1 MLQFFIF
8 EVRYWLRSTM
18 LWIFT
23 GIVALLILL
32 ALSTDQ
38 VTVGGAIGNTLRN
51 APFVIQQYYSILWF
65 ITLLMTVAFVNS
77 AASREFAVN
86 MHQILFTKPI
96 RRMDFLL
103 GRFFGAVFVSTIPML
118 GVSVGALLAPL
129 MPWTDHDRFGP
140 IVWAAHGVSI
150 LLFALPNTLFIA
162 AILFTIA
169 ILTRSTILSF
179 IGGILL
185 IVADAVASSF
195 TSDMQN
201 ERLAA
206 MLDPFGN
213 DAFNYATKYWTV
225 AQRNSH
231 VLSFN
236 GLLLWNRLLWIAV
249 GLAVFA
255 FACWRFRFE
264 ERASRQSGKKSA
276 EKEASAVAIG
286 TRPVFHLHY
295 GADAR
300 LSQLLATTRIEM
312 RRLMKTVTFIVL
324 TLAALLN
331 SITALIFS
339 SHSFYGLT
347 ARPVT
352 YALID
357 IISGTLFMFLIAMI
371 TFFAG
376 VLVWEERDARVDE
389 VQDALP
395 VPEWPGFVAK
405 FVALL
410 AAIFSILV
418 LVACVAVIVQAAH
431 HYTRFQ
437 LGLYADSL
445 LFHTMVSFAF
455 FTTLAFLVHVL
466 SPNKYVGYFAF
477 IAVLVANAFMWR
489 PLHLA
494 SNMLRF
500 GALPTMT
507 YSDFFGFQPWIVSWR
522 WFALYW
528 GFFCLLLAVV
538 SVLLWQRGR
547 DTRWRARLGTARQRF
562 RGMVR
567 VAAVVGA
574 VGFVLTG
581 SWVFYNTEVLNPF
594 DSEYQAQ
601 RRQADYEKHW
611 KKFQNL
617 PQPRITDVRYNVA
630 LYPHSRGL
638 VLHATEQLQNET
650 SAPIR
655 QVWFSTDRNFTSHI
669 HLPGAELAT
678 NDPETGFRI
687 YNLTTPMQPGEQRTL
702 QLDVESHPRGFEN
715 QTTLTGVAQ
724 NGSFLNNTILPQI
737 GYQDGNE
744 LTDPNVRHRFGLK
757 EKDLMPTLEVNC
769 TADCRNSYISNNSD
783 WVNVD
788 TVISTSRDQT
798 AIAPGSLVRS
808 WVQDNR
814 NYYEYK
820 LDHFSLNFYSFL
832 SAHYTE
838 AKRTWTAP
846 NGQPV
851 SIEVYYLRQQPW
863 NVPRMLDSVQKSLAY
878 YTTNFG
884 PYYQREARIVEFP
897 RVASFAQSFPGT
909 MPYSES
915 IGFIADIEK
924 PDDIDMV
931 FYVVAH
937 EMAHQWWAHQVVG
950 ANMEGATSLSETLAQ
965 YSALMVME
973 KQYGQNAMRKF
984 LQYEMDAYLR
994 SRGTERLKERPLMR
1008 VEASQ
1013 GYIHY
1018 RKGSVVMYYLRDMIG
1033 EDHVNAALRQ
1043 VIAEF
1048 GYHPAPYPT
1057 SWALV
1062 NALSAQTPA
1071 QYQYLMQDLF
1081 KDITLFSNR
1090 AMSATAVKRPDGKY
1104 DVTVVVQMHKYKAD
1118 AKGNEV
1124 EVPINDWIEVGALGA
1139 PPKGFHYGTVL
1150 LRQQEHVVSGAS
1162 GITQSYTFVTD
1173 TLPDKAGVDPLLLLI
1188 DRIPDDNLKKVD
1200 LAAAK

>member
-1 MLQFFIF
+1 MLRFFTF

-18 LWIFT
+18 LWVFT
-23 GIVALLILL
+23 AIVALLILL

-38 VTVGGAIGNTLRN
+38 VTVGGSIGNTFRN

-77 AASREFAVN
+77 AASREFAAN

-103 GRFFGAVFVSTIPML
+103 GRFFGAVVVSTIPML
-118 GVSVGALLAPL
+118 GISLGALLAPL
-129 MPWTDHDRFGP
+129 MPWADHDRFGP
-140 IVWAAHGVSI
+140 VVWAAHGVSI

-169 ILTRSTILSF
+169 VLTRSTILSF

-185 IVADAVASSF
+185 IVADAIASAF

-201 ERLAA
+201 EKLAA

-225 AQRNSH
+225 AQRNTH
-231 VLSFN
+231 VLTFD

-264 ERASRQSGKKSA
+264 ERAARASKKKSSA
-276 EKEASAVAIG
+276 ATEALAAPTARPGFSLHFGASARIA
-286 TRPVFHLHY
+286 
-295 GADAR
+295 
-300 LSQLLATTRIEM
+300 QLVATTRIEM
-312 RRLMKTVTFIVL
+312 HRLMKTVTFIVL

-331 SITALIFS
+331 SVTALIFNARS
-339 SHSFYGLT
+339 GYGLT
-347 ARPVT
+347 TRPVT
-352 YALID
+352 YSMID
-357 IISGTLFMFLIAMI
+357 IIRGTLFMFLVTMI

-405 FVALL
+405 FFALL

-418 LVACVAVIVQAAH
+418 LVGCVAVAVQAFH

-437 LGLYADSL
+437 IDLYADSL
-445 LFHTMVSFAF
+445 LFHVMVSFAF
-455 FTTLAFLVHVL
+455 FTALAFFVHVL

-489 PLHLA
+489 PLHVA
-494 SNMLRF
+494 SSMLQF
-500 GALPTMT
+500 GSLPTMT
-507 YSDFFGFQPWIVSWR
+507 YSDFFGFAPWIVSWR
-522 WFALYW
+522 WFAVYW
-528 GFFCLLLAVV
+528 GFFCLLLSVV

-547 DTRWRARLGTARQRF
+547 DTRWRARLFNAQQRF
-562 RGMVR
+562 HGVVR
-567 VAAVVGA
+567 AAAYLGLA
-574 VGFVLTG
+574 GFLLTG
-581 SWVFYNTEVLNPF
+581 SWVFYNTEILNHF

-601 RRQADYEKHW
+601 RRQADYEKNW
-611 KKFQNL
+611 KKYQNL

-630 LYPHSRGL
+630 IYPRHRGL
-638 VLHATEQLQNET
+638 VLHSTEQIQNET
-650 SAPIR
+650 SAPIS
-655 QVWFSTDRNFTSHI
+655 QVWFTTDRNFTSHI
-669 HLPGAELAT
+669 TLPGAELST
-678 NDPETGFRI
+678 NDSETGFRI
-687 YNLTTPMQPGEQRTL
+687 YNLTTPMQPGELRTL
-702 QLDVESHPRGFEN
+702 QLDVESHPQGFEN
-715 QTTLTGVAQ
+715 QTTMTGVAQ
-724 NGSFLNNTILPQI
+724 NGSFFNNSILPQI
-737 GYQDGNE
+737 GYQPDNE

-757 EKDLMPTLEVNC
+757 EKDLMPTLEANC
-769 TADCRNSYISNNSD
+769 TTDCRNTYISNNSD

-788 TVISTSRDQT
+788 TVISTSRTQT
-798 AIAPGSLVRS
+798 AIAPGSLIRS

-820 LDHFSLNFYSFL
+820 LDHFALNFYSFL
-832 SAHYTE
+832 SAHYTV
-838 AKRTWTAP
+838 ARRTWTPP
-846 NGQPV
+846 NGQPI

-863 NVPRMLDSVQKSLAY
+863 NVPRMLDSVQKSFAY
-878 YTTNFG
+878 YTANFG

-897 RVASFAQSFPGT
+897 RVASFAQAFPGT

-937 EMAHQWWAHQVVG
+937 EMAHQWWAHQLIG
-950 ANMEGATSLSETLAQ
+950 ANMEGATSMSETLAQ

-994 SRGTERLKERPLMR
+994 ARGTERLKERPLMR

-1043 VIAEF
+1043 ILGEF
-1048 GYHPAPYPT
+1048 GYHGAPYPT

-1090 AMSATAVKRPDGKY
+1090 AISATAVKRADGKY
-1104 DVTVVVQMHKYKAD
+1104 NVTVVVQVHKYKSD

-1124 EVPINDWIEVGALGA
+1124 EVPVDDWIEVGALGA
-1139 PPKGFHYGTVL
+1139 PPKGFHYGPVL
-1150 LRQQEHVVSGAS
+1150 ARERVHVTSGNTGA
-1162 GITQSYTFVTD
+1162 TNTYTFVTD

-1188 DRIPDDNLKKVD
+1188 DRIPDDNLKKVE
-1200 LAAAK
+1200 LASSK

>member
-1 MLQFFIF
+1 MLRFFAF

-18 LWIFT
+18 LWVFT
-23 GIVALLILL
+23 AIVTLLILL
-32 ALSTDQ
+32 ALSTDE
-38 VTVGGAIGNTLRN
+38 VSVGGAIGNTFRN
-51 APFVIQQYYSILWF
+51 APFVVQQYYSILWF

-77 AASREFAVN
+77 AASREFAAN
-86 MHQILFTKPI
+86 MDQILFTKPI

-103 GRFFGAVFVSTIPML
+103 GRFFGSVVVSTIPML
-118 GVSVGALLAPL
+118 GISVGALLAPL
-129 MPWTDHDRFGP
+129 MPWADHDRFGP
-140 IVWAAHGVSI
+140 VVWAAHGVSI

-169 ILTRSTILSF
+169 VLTRSTIVSF

-185 IVADAVASSF
+185 MVADAIASSL
-195 TSDMQN
+195 TSDVQN
-201 ERLAA
+201 EKLAA

-225 AQRNSH
+225 AQRNTH
-231 VLSFN
+231 VLALD
-236 GLLLWNRLLWIAV
+236 GLLLWNRLLWVAV
-249 GLAVFA
+249 GLAIFA

-264 ERASRQSGKKSA
+264 ERAGRPTRKKSA
-276 EKEASAVAIG
+276 PDEELIAAPVARPTFARSFG
-286 TRPVFHLHY
+286 TS
-295 GADAR
+295 AR
-300 LSQLLATTRIEM
+300 LSQLAATTRIEM

-331 SITALIFS
+331 CVSALIFNARS
-339 SHSFYGLT
+339 GYGLT
-347 ARPVT
+347 TRPVT
-352 YALID
+352 YFMTD
-357 IISGTLFMFLIAMI
+357 IIVGTLYMFLIAMI

-395 VPEWPGFVAK
+395 VPEWPGYIAK
-405 FVALL
+405 LCALL
-410 AAIFSILV
+410 AAIFSIQFLV
-418 LVACVAVIVQAAH
+418 GCVAIVVQAAH

-437 LGLYADSL
+437 IGLYADSL
-445 LFHTMVSFAF
+445 LFHSMVSFAF
-455 FTTLAFLVHVL
+455 FTALAFFIHVL

-477 IAVLVANAFMWR
+477 IGVVVANAFMWR
-489 PLHLA
+489 PLHVA
-494 SNMLRF
+494 SRMLEF
-500 GALPTMT
+500 GSLPSMT
-507 YSDFFGFQPWIVSWR
+507 YSDFFGFAPWIVAWR
-522 WFALYW
+522 WFAVYW

-547 DTRWRARLGTARQRF
+547 DTRWRARLFNARQRF
-562 RGMVR
+562 RGVVR
-567 VAAVVGA
+567 AAAWVGL

-581 SWVFYNTEVLNPF
+581 AWVFYNTEILNHF
-594 DSEYQAQ
+594 DSEYQGQ

-611 KKFQNL
+611 KKYQNL
-617 PQPRITDVRYNVA
+617 PQPRITNVRYNVA
-630 LYPHSRGL
+630 IFPHERGL
-638 VLHATEQLQNET
+638 LLHATEQIQNET
-650 SAPIR
+650 SAPIH
-655 QVWFSTDRNFTSHI
+655 QVWFTVDRNFTSRI
-669 HLPGAELAT
+669 HLPGAQLAT
-678 NDPETGFRI
+678 NDTESGFRI

-702 QLDVESHPRGFEN
+702 LLDVESHPRGFEN

-724 NGSFLNNTILPQI
+724 NGSFFNNSILPQI

-757 EKDLMPTLEVNC
+757 EKDLMPALEVNC
-769 TADCRNSYISNNSD
+769 TADCRNTYISNNSD

-798 AIAPGSLVRS
+798 AIAPGSLIRA

-814 NYYEYK
+814 NYYEYR
-820 LDHFSLNFYSFL
+820 LDHFAVNFYSFL
-832 SAHYTE
+832 SADYTV
-838 AKRTWTAP
+838 ARRTWTP
-846 NGQPV
+846 PGGQPI
-851 SIEVYYLRQQPW
+851 SIEVYYLREQPW
-863 NVPRMLDSVQKSLAY
+863 NVPRMLDSVQKSFAY
-878 YTTNFG
+878 YTANFG

-897 RVASFAQSFPGT
+897 RVASFAQAFPGT

-937 EMAHQWWAHQVVG
+937 EMAHQWWAHQLIG

-994 SRGTERLKERPLMR
+994 ARGTERLKERPLMR

-1018 RKGSVVMYYLRDMIG
+1018 RKGSVVMYYLREMIG
-1033 EDHVNAALRQ
+1033 EDHVNVALRQ
-1043 VIAEF
+1043 ILGEF
-1048 GYHPAPYPT
+1048 GYHSAPYPT

-1062 NALSAQTPA
+1062 NALAAQTPPN
-1071 QYQYLMQDLF
+1071 YQYLMQDLF
-1081 KDITLFSNR
+1081 KDITIFSNR
-1090 AMSATAVKRPDGKY
+1090 ALSATAVKRADGKY
-1104 DVTVVVQMHKYKAD
+1104 TVTVVIQTHKYKAD

-1124 EVPINDWIEVGALGA
+1124 EVPMNDWIEVGALGA
-1139 PPKGFHYGTVL
+1139 PPKGFHYGAVL
-1150 LRQQEHVVSGAS
+1150 VRQLVHVVSGAT
-1162 GITQSYTFVTD
+1162 GATGTYTFVTD
-1173 TLPDKAGVDPLLLLI
+1173 SLPDKAGVDPLLLLI

-1200 LAAAK
+1200 LVAAK

>member
-1 MLQFFIF
+1 MLRFFVF

-18 LWIFT
+18 LWVFT
-23 GIVALLILL
+23 AIVALLILL

-38 VTVGGAIGNTLRN
+38 ITVGGAIGNTFRN
-51 APFVIQQYYSILWF
+51 APFVVQQFYSILWF

-77 AASREFAVN
+77 AASREFAAN

-96 RRMDFLL
+96 RKMDFLL
-103 GRFFGAVFVSTIPML
+103 GRFFGSVVVSTIPML
-118 GVSVGALLAPL
+118 GISVGALLAPL
-129 MPWTDHDRFGP
+129 MPWADHDRFGP
-140 IVWAAHGVSI
+140 VVWAAHGAGIV
-150 LLFALPNTLFIA
+150 LFALPNTLFIA
-162 AILFTIA
+162 GILFAIA
-169 ILTRSTILSF
+169 VLTRSTILSF

-185 IVADAVASSF
+185 IVADSVASVF

-201 ERLAA
+201 EKLAA

-225 AQRNSH
+225 AQRNTH
-231 VLSFN
+231 VLTYD
-236 GLLLWNRLLWIAV
+236 GLLLWNRLLWMAV

-264 ERASRQSGKKSA
+264 ERAGRASKKHSVEEMEA
-276 EKEASAVAIG
+276 VSVALPVLHLHFGASA
-286 TRPVFHLHY
+286 HL
-295 GADAR
+295 R
-300 LSQLLATTRIEM
+300 QLFASTCIEV

-331 SITALIFS
+331 CVTALIFS
-339 SHSFYGLT
+339 SRTYGLT
-347 ARPVT
+347 TRPVT
-352 YALID
+352 YSMTD
-357 IISGTLFMFLIAMI
+357 IIGGTLYAFLIAMI
-371 TFFAG
+371 TFFSG
-376 VLVWEERDARVDE
+376 VLVWEDRDANVDE

-395 VPEWPGFVAK
+395 IPEWPGYVAR
-405 FVALL
+405 VCALL
-410 AAIFSILV
+410 VAIFSIQV
-418 LVACVAVIVQAAH
+418 LVGCVSVIVQAAH

-437 LGLYADSL
+437 IGLYAQSL
-445 LFHTMVSFAF
+445 LFHAMVSFAF
-455 FTTLAFLVHVL
+455 FTALAFFIHVL
-466 SPNKYVGYFAF
+466 SPNRYVGYFAF
-477 IAVLVANAFMWR
+477 IGVVIANAFMWR

-494 SNMLRF
+494 SKMLRF

-528 GFFCLLLAVV
+528 GFFCLLLAVA

-547 DTRWRARLGTARQRF
+547 DTRWRARLFNARQRF
-562 RGMVR
+562 RGVVR
-567 VAAVVGA
+567 VVAYVGIA
-574 VGFVLTG
+574 GFLLTG
-581 SWVFYNTEVLNPF
+581 SWVFYNTEILNRF

-611 KKFQNL
+611 KKYQNL

-630 LYPHSRGL
+630 IYPRQRGL
-638 VLHATEQLQNET
+638 ALHATEQIQNET
-650 SAPIR
+650 TAPIR

-678 NDPETGFRI
+678 NDAETGFRI
-687 YNLTTPMQPGEQRTL
+687 YNLTTPMQPGEQRTME
-702 QLDVESHPRGFEN
+702 LDVESHPQGFEN
-715 QTTLTGVAQ
+715 QTTMTGVAQ
-724 NGSFLNNTILPQI
+724 NGTFFNNFILPQI
-737 GYQDGNE
+737 GYQSDNE

-769 TADCRNSYISNNSD
+769 TADCRNTYISNNSD

-798 AIAPGSLVRS
+798 AIAPGSLIRA
-808 WVQDNR
+808 WVENNR
-814 NYYEYK
+814 NYYEYR

-832 SAHYTE
+832 SAHYTV
-838 AKRTWTAP
+838 ARQMWTPP
-846 NGQPV
+846 NGQPI
-851 SIEVYYLRQQPW
+851 SIEIYYLREQPW
-863 NVPRMLDSVQKSLAY
+863 NVPRMIDSVKKSLSY

-884 PYYQREARIVEFP
+884 PYYHHEARIVEFP

-937 EMAHQWWAHQVVG
+937 EMAHQWWAHQLVG

-1008 VEASQ
+1008 VESSQ

-1018 RKGSVVMYYLRDMIG
+1018 RKGSVVMYYLREMIG
-1033 EDHVNAALRQ
+1033 EDHVNAALHQ
-1043 VIAEF
+1043 ILGEF
-1048 GYHPAPYPT
+1048 GYHGAPYPT

-1071 QYQYLMQDLF
+1071 EYQYLMQDLF
-1081 KDITLFSNR
+1081 KDITIFSNR
-1090 AMSATAVKRPDGKY
+1090 ALSATAVKRADGKY
-1104 DVTVVVQMHKYKAD
+1104 DVTVVVQVHKYKAD

-1124 EVPINDWIEVGALGA
+1124 EIPVNDWIEVGALGA
-1139 PPKGFHYGTVL
+1139 PPKGFHYGSVL
-1150 LRQQEHVVSGAS
+1150 ARQQEHVIGGSTGT
-1162 GITQSYTFVTD
+1162 TQSYTFVTD

>member
-1 MLQFFIF
+1 MLRFFAF

-18 LWIFT
+18 LWVFT
-23 GIVALLILL
+23 AIVALLVLL

-38 VTVGGAIGNTLRN
+38 VTVGCAIGNTLRN
-51 APFVIQQYYSILWF
+51 APFVVQQFYSIMWF

-77 AASREFAVN
+77 AASREFAAN

-103 GRFFGAVFVSTIPML
+103 GRFFGAVVVSTIPML
-118 GVSVGALLAPL
+118 GISVGALLAPL
-129 MPWTDHDRFGP
+129 MPWADHDRFGP
-140 IVWAAHGVSI
+140 VFWAAHGVSI

-169 ILTRSTILSF
+169 VLTRSTIFSF

-185 IVADAVASSF
+185 IVADAVAGVF
-195 TSDMQN
+195 TSDMRN
-201 ERLAA
+201 EKLAA

-225 AQRNSH
+225 AQRNTH
-231 VLSFN
+231 VLSLD

-249 GLAVFA
+249 GLAIFA

-264 ERASRQSGKKSA
+264 ERAERVSRKKAPVAA
-276 EKEASAVAIG
+276 ENPAAPAS
-286 TRPVFHLHY
+286 RPVFSLHF
-295 GADAR
+295 GVSAR
-300 LSQLLATTRIEM
+300 VSQLLASTRIEM

-331 SITALIFS
+331 CVTALIFNARS
-339 SHSFYGLT
+339 GYGLT
-347 ARPVT
+347 TRPVT
-352 YALID
+352 YSMID
-357 IISGTLFMFLIAMI
+357 IISGTLYMFLVAMI

-395 VPEWPGFVAK
+395 VPEWPSFVAK
-405 FVALL
+405 FFALL
-410 AAIFSILV
+410 AAIASILALV
-418 LVACVAVIVQAAH
+418 LCVSVIVQAFD

-437 LGLYADSL
+437 IGLYVDSL
-445 LFHTMVSFAF
+445 LFHVMVSFAF
-455 FTTLAFLVHVL
+455 FTALAFFVHVL
-466 SPNKYVGYFAF
+466 SPNKYFGYFAF
-477 IAVLVANAFMWR
+477 IALLVANAFMWR
-489 PLHLA
+489 PLHVA
-494 SNMLRF
+494 SGMLEF
-500 GALPTMT
+500 GSLPTMT
-507 YSDFFGFQPWIVSWR
+507 YSDFFGFAPWIVSWR
-522 WFALYW
+522 WFAAYW
-528 GFFCLLLAVV
+528 GFFCLLLSVV

-547 DTRWRARLGTARQRF
+547 DTRWRARLHNVPQRF
-562 RGMVR
+562 HGVVR
-567 VAAVVGA
+567 TAGYLGLA
-574 VGFVLTG
+574 GFLLTG
-581 SWVFYNTEVLNPF
+581 AWVFYNTEILNHF

-601 RRQADYEKHW
+601 RRQADYEKKW
-611 KKFQNL
+611 KKYQNL
-617 PQPRITDVRYNVA
+617 PQPRITDVHYNVA
-630 LYPHSRGL
+630 IYPHHRGL
-638 VLHATEQLQNET
+638 VLHAAEQIQNET
-650 SAPIR
+650 SAPIT
-655 QVWFSTDRNFTSHI
+655 QVWFTTDRNFTSHI
-669 HLPGAELAT
+669 TLPGAKLAT
-678 NDPETGFRI
+678 NDAGTGFRI

-702 QLDVESHPRGFEN
+702 QLDVESHPQGFEN
-715 QTTLTGVAQ
+715 QTTMTGIAE
-724 NGSFLNNTILPQI
+724 NGTFFNNTILPQI
-737 GYQDGNE
+737 GYQEDNE

-757 EKDLMPTLEVNC
+757 EKDLMPRLEVNC
-769 TADCRNSYISNNSD
+769 TADCGNTYISNNSD

-788 TVISTSRDQT
+788 TVISTNRSQT
-798 AIAPGSLVRS
+798 AIAPGSLIRS

-820 LDHFSLNFYSFL
+820 LDHIALNFYSFL
-832 SAHYTE
+832 SADYTV
-838 AKRTWTAP
+838 ARRTWTAP
-846 NGQPV
+846 NGQKIL
-851 SIEVYYLRQQPW
+851 IEVYYLREQPW
-863 NVPRMLDSVQKSLAY
+863 NVPRMLNSIQRSFAY
-878 YTTNFG
+878 YTANFG

-897 RVASFAQSFPGT
+897 RVASFAQAFPGT

-937 EMAHQWWAHQVVG
+937 EMAHQWWAHQLIG

-973 KQYGQNAMRKF
+973 KEYGQNAMRKF

-994 SRGTERLKERPLMR
+994 ARGTERLKERPLMR

-1043 VIAEF
+1043 ILGEF
-1048 GYHPAPYPT
+1048 GYHGAPYPT

-1081 KDITLFSNR
+1081 KDITIFSNR
-1090 AMSATAVKRPDGKY
+1090 ALSATAVKRPDGKY
-1104 DVTVVVQMHKYKAD
+1104 EVTVVIQTHKYKAD

-1124 EVPINDWIEVGALGA
+1124 EVPMNDWIDVGALAA
-1139 PPKGFHYGTVL
+1139 PPKGFHYGAVL
-1150 LRQQEHVVSGAS
+1150 ARERVHIVSGNTGATNTYS
-1162 GITQSYTFVTD
+1162 FITD
-1173 TLPDKAGVDPLLLLI
+1173 TLPDRAGVDPLLLLI

-1200 LAAAK
+1200 LVSKK

>member
-1 MLQFFIF
+1 MLRFFTF

-18 LWIFT
+18 LWVFT
-23 GIVALLILL
+23 TIVALLILL

-38 VTVGGAIGNTLRN
+38 VTVGGAIGNTFRN
-51 APFVIQQYYSILWF
+51 APFVIQQFYSIMWF

-77 AASREFAVN
+77 AASREFAAN

-103 GRFFGAVFVSTIPML
+103 GRFFGAVVVSTIPML
-118 GVSVGALLAPL
+118 GISLGALLAPL
-129 MPWTDHDRFGP
+129 MPWVDHDRFGP
-140 IVWAAHGVSI
+140 VVWAAHGAGI

-169 ILTRSTILSF
+169 VLTRSTIISF

-185 IVADAVASSF
+185 IVADAVAGAF

-201 ERLAA
+201 EKLAA

-225 AQRNSH
+225 AQRNTH
-231 VLSFN
+231 VLTFD
-236 GLLLWNRLLWIAV
+236 GLLLWNRLLWVAV

-264 ERASRQSGKKSA
+264 ERATRASKKKSA
-276 EKEASAVAIG
+276 AAETLLAPIARPAVTLHFGASARIRQLVA
-286 TRPVFHLHY
+286 
-295 GADAR
+295 
-300 LSQLLATTRIEM
+300 STRIEM

-331 SITALIFS
+331 CVTALIFNARS
-339 SHSFYGLT
+339 GYGLT
-347 ARPVT
+347 TRPVT
-352 YALID
+352 YYLLTL
-357 IISGTLFMFLIAMI
+357 ISGTLYLFLIAMI

-395 VPEWPGFVAK
+395 IPEWPSFVAK
-405 FVALL
+405 FCALL
-410 AAIFSILV
+410 ASIFSILF
-418 LVACVAVIVQAAH
+418 LVGCVAVVVQAAH

-437 LGLYADSL
+437 FGLYADSL
-445 LFHTMVSFAF
+445 LYHTMVSFAF
-455 FTTLAFLVHVL
+455 FAALAFFVHVL

-477 IAVLVANAFMWR
+477 IAVLIANAFMWR
-489 PLHLA
+489 PLHVA
-494 SNMLRF
+494 SSMLQF
-500 GALPTMT
+500 GSLPTMT
-507 YSDFFGFQPWIVSWR
+507 YSDFFGFAPWIVSWR

-528 GFFCLLLAVV
+528 GFFCLLLSVK

-547 DTRWRARLGTARQRF
+547 DTGWRARLLNARQRF
-562 RGMVR
+562 HGLVR
-567 VAAVVGA
+567 VAAYIGLA
-574 VGFVLTG
+574 GFLLTG
-581 SWVFYNTEVLNPF
+581 AWVFYNTEILNHF

-601 RRQADYEKHW
+601 RRQADYEKNW
-611 KKFQNL
+611 KEYQNL

-630 LYPHSRGL
+630 IYPSHRGL
-638 VLHATEQLQNET
+638 VLHSTEQIQNET
-650 SAPIR
+650 SAPIS
-655 QVWFSTDRNFTSHI
+655 QVWFTTDRNFTSHI
-669 HLPGAELAT
+669 ALPGAQLST
-678 NDPETGFRI
+678 DDTETGFRI

-715 QTTLTGVAQ
+715 QTTMTGVAQ
-724 NGSFLNNTILPQI
+724 NGSFFNNSILPQI
-737 GYQDGNE
+737 GYQTDNE
-744 LTDPNVRHRFGLK
+744 LTDPNVRHRFGLR
-757 EKDLMPTLEVNC
+757 EKDLMPTLEANC
-769 TADCRNSYISNNSD
+769 TADCRNTYISNNSD

-788 TVISTSRDQT
+788 TVISTSRTQT
-798 AIAPGSLVRS
+798 AIAPGSLIRA

-820 LDHFSLNFYSFL
+820 LDHFALNFYSFL
-832 SAHYTE
+832 SADYTV
-838 AKRTWTAP
+838 ARRTWTPP
-846 NGQPV
+846 NGHPI

-863 NVPRMLDSVQKSLAY
+863 NVPRMLDSVQKSFAY
-878 YTTNFG
+878 YTANFG

-897 RVASFAQSFPGT
+897 RVASFAQAFPGT

-937 EMAHQWWAHQVVG
+937 EMAHQWWAHQLIG
-950 ANMEGATSLSETLAQ
+950 ANMEGATSMSETLAQ

-994 SRGTERLKERPLMR
+994 ARGTERLKERPLMR

-1043 VIAEF
+1043 ILGEF
-1048 GYHPAPYPT
+1048 GYHDAPYPT

-1081 KDITLFSNR
+1081 KDITIFSNR
-1090 AMSATAVKRPDGKY
+1090 DLSAIAVKRADGKY
-1104 DVTVVVQMHKYKAD
+1104 NVTVVVQVHKYKSD

-1124 EVPINDWIEVGALGA
+1124 EVPVDDWIEVGALGA
-1139 PPKGFHYGTVL
+1139 PPKGFHYGPVL
-1150 LRQQEHVVSGAS
+1150 ARERVHVVSGNTGA
-1162 GITQSYTFVTD
+1162 TNTYTFVTD
-1173 TLPDKAGVDPLLLLI
+1173 SLPDKAGVDPLLLLI

-1200 LAAAK
+1200 LASR